1 MTKNNPAPIVS
12 HRLQVA
18 TGVLLVSLTLASCTH
33 TPTTQELTGMW
44 ATVPVV
50 TARGTTS
57 EEFCFAADGSIAWT
71 TRTPGRTAKQRGTYK
86 LVGDVLTIETPDLET
101 PPTLKASMTLG
112 KLVLTS
118 PKGVTQKYSKVAPTC
133 EDQSK

>member
-1 MTKNNPAPIVS
+1 MTMTDPAPIVS
-12 HRLQVA
+12 HRFKAA
-18 TGVLLVSLTLASCTH
+18 TGALFLSLTLASCTH
-33 TPTTQELTGMW
+33 TPTTQDLTGMW

-57 EEFCFAADGSIAWT
+57 EEFCFSADGSIAWT

-118 PKGVTQKYSKVAPTC
+118 PKGSTQKYSKVAPTC